1 MKTKKIAIEFG
12 ELLEAIK
19 EQARINT
26 LALEQKEKIKTT
38 PLYTFKIEVDKLEL
52 AYEVFKLLLG
62 REMLVVSKLKLISG
76 QDGNLSPIL
85 YVAEADKNTLL
96 AISDNNL
103 YFLDNRIYETTH
115 FRRGVARIKKIENG
129 EMTAQYS

>member
-26 LALEQKEKIKTT
+26 LALEQKQSIKTV
-38 PLYTFKIEVDKLEL
+38 PICTFKPEIDKLEF
-52 AYEVFKLLLG
+52 AFNVFKLLLG

-76 QDGNLSPIL
+76 EDISPVL
-85 YVAEADKNTLL
+85 YVTEADKNTLL
-96 AISDNNL
+96 AIGGNNL
-103 YFLDNRIYETTH
+103 YFLDSRIYQVSYY
-115 FRRGVARIKKIENG
+115 RRGVAEIKKIEKG
-129 EMTAQYS
+129 EITAHYR